1 MRHAI
6 SKTMADVMDNGPIQD
21 GDHRLYVCDAVHAT
35 VSSSCAVFFY
45 THGTPM
51 THKIVRSVSCGNIYR
66 HRPWVNN
73 TRNNRFVRKI
83 T

>member
-6 SKTMADVMDNGPIQD
+6 SKTMAEVMDNGPIQD
-21 GDHRLYVCDAVHAT
+21 GDHRLYMHAT

-45 THGTPM
+45 THATPV

-66 HRPWVNN
+66 HRPWVKN
-73 TRNNRFVRKI
+73 TREKLHNTLKREK
-83 T
+83 